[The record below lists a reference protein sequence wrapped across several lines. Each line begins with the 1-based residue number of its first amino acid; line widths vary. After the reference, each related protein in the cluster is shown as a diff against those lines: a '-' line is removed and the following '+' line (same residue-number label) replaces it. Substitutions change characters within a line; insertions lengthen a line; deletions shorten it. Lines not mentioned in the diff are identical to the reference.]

1 MKITASY
8 LKSKYDLEETLN
20 RLAQTDVDAIHL
32 DLMDGTYIPIT
43 NFDIKKLPYLF
54 KDINKPLD
62 VHLMLDNPHRYVDTL
77 YEMNTN
83 IIFFHPKR
91 AMDAINLIEDI
102 REHYKKAGIVIN
114 PDEDIKDYKEYLDY
128 VDAVLIMSVMPGHGG
143 QKFMRKALINYEF
156 IKMEKRGRFYDI
168 YVDGGINEET
178 ITFVSQADGIIS
190 GSYICEADDFQQQID
205 NLRAKVNS

>member
-1 MKITASY
+1 
-8 LKSKYDLEETLN
+8 
-20 RLAQTDVDAIHL
+20 
-32 DLMDGTYIPIT
+32 
-43 NFDIKKLPYLF
+43 
-54 KDINKPLD
+54 
-62 VHLMLDNPHRYVDTL
+62 
-77 YEMNTN
+77 
-83 IIFFHPKR
+83 
-91 AMDAINLIEDI
+91 
-102 REHYKKAGIVIN
+102 
-114 PDEDIKDYKEYLDY
+114 
-128 VDAVLIMSVMPGHGG
+128 MSVMPGHGG